1 MPLHDW
7 SRVEPG
13 IFHDFHHE
21 WLSQIKRALNDGIL
35 PKDFYAM
42 AEQWTG
48 EKIPDIITLQGRAI
62 DPLSSIF
69 DSPGP
74 VTGVLP
80 RPKVRDYAQAEADWY
95 ARKKS
100 HVSIRHVSND
110 RVVAVIEIIS
120 AGNKSGKKPFSKFV
134 NKVLKLID
142 ADVHLLLLDVLSRTK
157 RDPHGIHAAI
167 WEHITDVPVSETNGP
182 FSSVAYEVFHDGVN
196 AYPEG
201 YAIGSL
207 LPDMPLF
214 LAEDAQVQVPLEKT
228 YNAAYTAVPLRW
240 RRVIEG

>member
-21 WLSQIKRALNDGIL
+21 WFSQIKHALNNGIL
-35 PKDFYAM
+35 PSDHYTM

-48 EKIPDIITLQGRAI
+48 EKIPDVLTLQGSPD
-62 DPLSSIF
+62 DPGSSSS
-69 DSPGP
+69 DLPGFS
-74 VTGVLP
+74 TSVLP

-100 HVSIRHVSND
+100 HLSIRHVSND
-110 RVVAVIEIIS
+110 RVVAVLEIIS
-120 AGNKSGKKPFSKFV
+120 AGNKSGKKAFSKFV

-142 ADVHLLLLDVLSRTK
+142 ADVHLLLLDVLPRTK
-157 RDPHGIHAAI
+157 RDPEGIHQAI
-167 WEHITDVPVSETNGP
+167 WEHITDVPVSEKSGP
-182 FSSVAYEVFHDGVN
+182 LSSVAYEVIPDGVN

-201 YAIGSL
+201 YAVGSQ

-214 LAEDAQVQVPLEKT
+214 LAEDAQVPVPSEET
-228 YNAAYTAVPLRW
+228 YTAAYAAVPLRW
-240 RRVIEG
+240 RRVIES